1 VRLGDVADVRLEPT
15 PNAVNREDVSRR
27 IVVQHNVTGRS
38 LGEVVADVE
47 SALEPLRAELP
58 SGYAIRLGGQ
68 FEAQESASRTVFLL
82 SFVSL
87 GIMFLVLAMHFRSVN
102 LAVQVLLNIPA
113 AFIGAVAFLLL
124 TNQTLSIATLVG
136 FVSLGGIASRN
147 GILLIDHYLH
157 LLKEEHMPFGVEMLV
172 RAGRERIVPV
182 LMTALTSGIAL
193 IPLVVAPDEPGRELL
208 YPVASVIVGGLI
220 STTLLDVLLTP
231 GVFQVFGRR
240 TAEAQVARHETDDE
254 QVDAL
259 AVRFENRLPNVS
271 S

>member
-1 VRLGDVADVRLEPT
+1 
-15 PNAVNREDVSRR
+15 
-27 IVVQHNVTGRS
+27 
-38 LGEVVADVE
+38 
-47 SALEPLRAELP
+47 
-58 SGYAIRLGGQ
+58 LGGQ

-87 GIMFLVLAMHFRSVN
+87 GIMFLVLAMHFRSSN
-102 LAVQVLLNIPA
+102 LAIQVLLNIPA

-124 TNQTLSIATLVG
+124 TDQTLSIATLVG

-157 LLKEEHMPFGVEMLV
+157 LMKEEGVPFGTEMLV

-193 IPLVVAPDEPGRELL
+193 IPLVMSPDQPGRELL
-208 YPVASVIVGGLI
+208 YPVASVIVGGLV

-231 GVFQVFGRR
+231 GVFKLFGRPA
-240 TAEAQVARHETDDE
+240 AEAHVSRHDPADE

-259 AVRFENRLPNVS
+259 ALRFESPGASAPDGRASNGA
-271 S
+271 